1 LNRSDSAQLEFDL
14 LTGLSTAIHSRY
26 VSENGRKMIGSLNR
40 SRENNLPTVELSALG
55 MTRGEVGL
63 ESSSLTKLKSG
74 KEAEP
79 FLSSSGV
86 VYKFFD
92 LSRPLGPKYSF
103 EPNADGEF
111 EMTQRAAAI
120 EEIVK
125 KISILHD
132 AGCHPT
138 EIVGLAE
145 RADYLIV
152 KQPEAFP
159 QDYSNGIVSCSTN
172 DLAGYATRDLFI
184 HDLKRACESM
194 KAVPVVSRGFKE
206 EVFATV
212 VGDEAWIIGDL
223 KFSNIMRD
231 SAKQPTIF
239 DALTGLV
246 TSRAEK
252 EFPLLSKAVTAARR
266 WRIEGVF
273 SECED
278 LLQCEDSDL

>member
-1 LNRSDSAQLEFDL
+1 MNRSNSDQLEFDL
-14 LTGLSTAIHSRY
+14 LTGLPTAILGPF
-26 VSENGRKMIGSLNR
+26 VSENARKMIGSLNR

-111 EMTQRAAAI
+111 EMTQRASAI

-125 KISILHD
+125 KICVLHD

-145 RADYLIV
+145 RSDYLIV
-152 KQPEAFP
+152 KQPEASP
-159 QDYSNGIVSCSTN
+159 QAYSNGIASYPTK
-172 DLAGYATRDLFI
+172 DLFI

-194 KAVPVVSRGFKE
+194 KAVPFVSRGFKE

-212 VGDEAWIIGDL
+212 VGDQAWIIGDL

-231 SAKQPTIF
+231 SAKQPTII